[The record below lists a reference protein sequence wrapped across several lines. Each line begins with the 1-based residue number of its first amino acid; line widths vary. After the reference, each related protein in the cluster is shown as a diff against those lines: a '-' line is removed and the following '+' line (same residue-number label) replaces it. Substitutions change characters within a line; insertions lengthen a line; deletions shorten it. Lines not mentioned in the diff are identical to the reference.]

1 MKGKPEPEM
10 SANRQFLH
18 DSCESVQVLQED
30 FWDEALVGYVEKINF
45 GPVACYDW
53 DKLVAA
59 AMKVFDD
66 DAQTAFDHLDY
77 NVVGSL
83 GSQESPVILHRPEP
97 QSEA

>member
-1 MKGKPEPEM
+1 M

-66 DAQTAFDHLDY
+66 DFVSF
-77 NVVGSL
+77 NNSG
-83 GSQESPVILHRPEP
+83 EP
-97 QSEA
+97 ARFNRHIR